1 MLGQVT
7 FQALGASGLETDQR
21 RQLPKTLPNVV
32 ILSSSPHVLGLGS
45 AFLVLFQTAG
55 LNTTDKEMEV
65 LQLKNVS
72 FEDAGEYT
80 CLAGNSIGIS
90 HHSAWLTVV
99 KGIPRPFAHLS
110 RPFPLSISCT
120 SNVPSARV
128 ICRGFRWTVLGLKSV
143 YLSWFRFCTLLGRQF
158 ILQRW
163 CVVVCPL
170 QVQNHSGV

>member
-1 MLGQVT
+1 MWSCFL
-7 FQALGASGLETDQR
+7 L
-21 RQLPKTLPNVV
+21 
-32 ILSSSPHVLGLGS
+32 SPHVLGLGS
-45 AFLVLFQTAG
+45 AFLIFFQNAG

-110 RPFPLSISCT
+110 RPFLLSISFS
-120 SNVPSARV
+120 SNVLSARV
-128 ICRGFRWTVLGLKSV
+128 ICWGFRWAVLGLKSIYLNITELV
-143 YLSWFRFCTLLGRQF
+143 YVVHFTWNAKDDVCGRLCSAGAEPF
-158 ILQRW
+158 MRTAPA
-163 CVVVCPL
+163 C
-170 QVQNHSGV
+170 